1 MRNSGDGD
9 ADDEPIYKA
18 LPMPTVARMFKRF
31 LTLVAG
37 VALGAALVESWPR
50 IAAAWNFWPDRGLS
64 RASAR
69 VREVMRLVHENHVD
83 PSASAYDRLARE
95 ALHGMVES
103 LDAHSEFLEKDSRA
117 GFEEDLSGEFGGVGI
132 QVETRQNRIIVIAP
146 TAGGPGE
153 RAGIRRGDE
162 IIGIDGRAAE
172 SGGLDGVV
180 SRLRGPPGTRVEV
193 KLLRPAT
200 RASLTVTVTREVI
213 RVESVRG
220 ARLIGDGVG
229 YLQLTEFTDHTGTQF
244 RGALEEL
251 LKQGAHSLVLDLRN
265 NPGGVLEAAVEVAE
279 VFFRKGELVVFTQG
293 RSGRDREELRAT
305 TEGAPVLRPMA
316 VLVNS
321 GSASAAEIVAG
332 ALKDTGRAVIVG
344 ERTFGK
350 GSVQTIFPLDGGE
363 GVRLTTAHYFTPGG
377 EIIHERGVTPHVEVV
392 MTPEE
397 DAVLSRQ
404 RARPDLADPVE
415 FKARFGQEPVA
426 DRQLETALAMLEGLR
441 LAGGRGSGPVT
452 P

>member
-1 MRNSGDGD
+1 
-9 ADDEPIYKA
+9 
-18 LPMPTVARMFKRF
+18 MFKRI
-31 LTLVAG
+31 LTLAAG

-50 IAAAWNFWPDRGLS
+50 VAAAWNFWPDRGLS
-64 RASAR
+64 RASSR
-69 VREVMRLVHENHVD
+69 VREVMRLVHEHHVD
-83 PSASAYDRLARE
+83 PGAAAYDRLARE

-153 RAGIRRGDE
+153 RAGIQRGDE
-162 IIGIDGRAAE
+162 ILSIDGRAAE
-172 SGGLDGVV
+172 AGGLDNVV
-180 SRLRGPPGTRVEV
+180 SRLRGAPGTRVEV
-193 KLLRPAT
+193 RLLRPAT
-200 RASLTVTVTREVI
+200 RANLSVTVTREVI

-229 YLQLTEFTDHTGTQF
+229 YLQVTEFTDHTGTQF
-244 RGALEEL
+244 RRALEDL
-251 LKQGAHSLVLDLRN
+251 LTQGANSLVLDLRN

-279 VFFRKGELVVFTQG
+279 VFFRKGELVVYTQG
-293 RSGRDREELRAT
+293 RSARDREDLRAT
-305 TEGAPVLRPMA
+305 TEGAPVSRPMA

-332 ALKDTGRAVIVG
+332 ALKDTGRAVVVG

-377 EIIHERGVTPHVEVV
+377 ETIHERGVTPHVEVV

-397 DAVLSRQ
+397 DARLARQ
-404 RARPDLADPVE
+404 RARPDLADPAE
-415 FKARFGQEPVA
+415 FKARFGQEPIT
-426 DRQLETALAMLEGLR
+426 DRRPAAAPRASPTPSPV
-441 LAGGRGSGPVT
+441 GGRAAGVGT

>member
-1 MRNSGDGD
+1 LLWSSHRCGVSVSGFAERSAAD
-9 ADDEPIYKA
+9 A
-18 LPMPTVARMFKRF
+18 
-31 LTLVAG
+31 
-37 VALGAALVESWPR
+37 
-50 IAAAWNFWPDRGLS
+50 
-64 RASAR
+64 RAS
-69 VREVMRLVHENHVD
+69 
-83 PSASAYDRLARE
+83 LA
-95 ALHGMVES
+95 GP
-103 LDAHSEFLEKDSRA
+103 
-117 GFEEDLSGEFGGVGI
+117 
-132 QVETRQNRIIVIAP
+132 NRKP
-146 TAGGPGE
+146 GGPGE
-153 RAGIRRGDE
+153 RAGIQRGDE
-162 IIGIDGRAAE
+162 ILSIDGRAAE
-172 SGGLDGVV
+172 AGGLDSVV

-200 RASLTVTVTREVI
+200 RANLSVTVTREVI

-220 ARLIGDGVG
+220 ARLLGDGVG
-229 YLQLTEFTDHTGTQF
+229 YLQVTEFTDHTGAQF
-244 RGALEEL
+244 RRALEEL
-251 LKQGAHSLVLDLRN
+251 LTQGAHSLVLDLRN

-279 VFFRKGELVVFTQG
+279 VFFRKGELVVYTQG
-293 RSGRDREELRAT
+293 RSARDREELRAT

-316 VLVNS
+316 VLVNA

-377 EIIHERGVTPHVEVV
+377 ETIHERGVTPHAEVV

-397 DAVLSRQ
+397 DARLARQ
-404 RARPDLADPVE
+404 RARPDLSEPAE
-415 FKARFGQEPVA
+415 FKARFGQEPIA

-441 LAGGRGSGPVT
+441 VAGGRSPGPVDGA